1 MGTSIQKI
9 IEADKG
15 LKGTDKLSD
24 LQYDIDNEEVKFL
37 STNCININLIFGGK
51 PDGGIAIGGMSMI
64 SADSQLGKS
73 IIAMNVMR
81 NAQKHDMHVVVID
94 TERAFRKNVA
104 KKMGVNT
111 SKEKLSVFRTSS
123 IEEVETIIMKI
134 MDGVPVLERAN
145 TLIVIDSWGT
155 LVTSKTVDNALVG
168 NDKADFSE
176 AKKKNRLANICLNT
190 GATFMVV
197 NHVYDN
203 VGGFGDPLLIPGGK
217 RITFNCDNIGLCT
230 SRARDKDAE
239 KNVSGHI
246 VTIKT
251 YKSRFSIA
259 ETKLQYRIC
268 NEGALDPFY
277 GLLIDALEHGCVDKP
292 KPGKYVRPHIKDD
305 PERKE
310 EELYTGEFWKPI
322 FKETDFG
329 EWLESKY
336 QFRDDILL
344 ADEMD
349 GIFN

>member
-1 MGTSIQKI
+1 MATSIKKI
-9 IEADKG
+9 IESDKG

-24 LQYDIDNEEVKFL
+24 LQYDIDNEEVEFL
-37 STNCININLIFGGK
+37 STNCIPINLIFGGR

-81 NAQKHDMHVVVID
+81 NAQKRGMHVVVID
-94 TERAFRKNVA
+94 TERAFRKRVA
-104 KKMGVNT
+104 KKMGVDTNP
-111 SKEKLSVFRTSS
+111 EKLSVFQTSS
-123 IEEVETIIMKI
+123 IEKVETIIMKI
-134 MDGVPVLERAN
+134 MDDVPAAEREN

-155 LVTSKTVDNALVG
+155 LITSKTIDNAVTG

-176 AKKKNRLANICLNT
+176 AKKKNRLANVCLNT

-217 RITFNCDNIGLCT
+217 RLVFNCDNIGLCT

-251 YKSRFSIA
+251 FKSRFSIS
-259 ETKLQYRIC
+259 ETKLQYRIR
-268 NEGALDPFY
+268 NEGGLDPFY
-277 GLLIDALEHGCVDKP
+277 GLLPDALEHGCVDKP
-292 KPGKYVRPHIKDD
+292 KPGKYVRPHIEGD
-305 PERKE
+305 KE
-310 EELYTGEFWKPI
+310 LKETELYTGEFWGPI
-322 FKETDFG
+322 FKDTDFA
-329 EWLESKY
+329 EWLENKY
-336 QFRDDILL
+336 QFEDDILL
-344 ADEMD
+344 ADEME
-349 GIFN
+349 GIF

>member
-15 LKGTDKLSD
+15 LKGTDKLSE
-24 LQYDIDNEEVKFL
+24 LQYDIDNEVVEFL
-37 STNCININLIFGGK
+37 STNCIPINLIFGGK

-81 NAQKHDMHVVVID
+81 NAQKRGMQLVVID
-94 TERAFRKNVA
+94 TERAFRKGVA
-104 KKMGVNT
+104 RKMGVDTDPSKLAVFQT
-111 SKEKLSVFRTSS
+111 SG
-123 IEEVETIIMKI
+123 IEEVETVIMKI
-134 MDGVPVLERAN
+134 MDGIPISERTN

-155 LVTSKTVDNALVG
+155 LITSKTKDNALVG

-176 AKKKNRLANICLNT
+176 AKKKNRLANVCLNT

-217 RITFNCDNIGLCT
+217 RLVFNCDNIGLCT
-230 SRARDKDAE
+230 SRAKEKDSD
-239 KNVSGHI
+239 KNVKGHI

-251 YKSRFSIA
+251 FKSRFSVA
-259 ETKLQYRIC
+259 ETKLQYRIR
-268 NEGALDPFY
+268 NEGGLDPFY
-277 GLLIDALEHGCVDKP
+277 GMLDDALEHGCIVKP
-292 KPGKYVRPHIKDD
+292 KPGKYVRAHIEGD
-305 PERKE
+305 KE
-310 EELYTGEFWKPI
+310 LKEDAIYTGEFWGPI
-322 FKETDFG
+322 YRDTDFS
-329 EWLESKY
+329 EWLENKY

-344 ADEMD
+344 ADELD
-349 GIFN
+349 GIF